1 MSIDQDNKE
10 PQNKDSVPEGPPK
23 GLAVPAY
30 QASNRRI
37 AKNAVALYARMAF
50 TMLVGFYTSR
60 VVLNTLGVEDYGI
73 NGVVGSVLAM
83 MGFLNTSMSNA
94 TSRFL
99 TFELGRGDEKRLSD
113 TFSTALIIHIMIA
126 LIVFVFA
133 ETVGLWFLTNKL
145 VIPAE
150 RMYAAHWVYQL
161 SIASAMLGIT
171 QAPYSATLVAHEEMD
186 VFAYIEIVNAL
197 LRLGIVYLLTLTGFD
212 KLIFYASLSVG
223 VSVLIRLTYRLYCI
237 MHFKESRFH
246 WVWDKRIMKPMLNFS
261 GWDLYGNGCVAVRAQ
276 GINFLINIFY
286 GVAYNA
292 ANSIALAVQG
302 LFNHFV
308 MNVTQAFRPAI
319 IKKYAVGDIPGMQ
332 QLMMN
337 TIRLC
342 STLFSCGFFPL
353 LLFLPRLLEIW
364 LKNVP
369 EHALGFARLTLLHS
383 LFFLVTMIT
392 NIGIHST
399 GNVKRISFIT
409 GTLLLL
415 NFPIV
420 LLAFYLGLSVN
431 WAYYVLVGTSV
442 IGVFLNSYILTI
454 QVPGFSFL
462 KYMLCIFFCYLF
474 ILGSAIPALFFWK
487 FFDTSSFINFLLLAV
502 LTTIF
507 SFATSYLF
515 LLDKSSKALARKV
528 FNEKFRKRKS

>member
-1 MSIDQDNKE
+1 MSIEQENKE
-10 PQNKDSVPEGPPK
+10 PQNNNPDLETPPK
-23 GLAVPAY
+23 GPAVPAY

-99 TFELGRGDEKRLSD
+99 TFELGRGDEKRLSN
-113 TFSTALIIHIMIA
+113 TFSTALIIHMMIA
-126 LIVFVFA
+126 LIVLVFA

-246 WVWDKRIMKPMLNFS
+246 WVWDKRIMKPMLSFS

-276 GINFLINIFY
+276 GATFLINIFF

-308 MNVTQAFRPAI
+308 INVTQAFRPAI
-319 IKKYAVGDIPGMQ
+319 IKSYATGDIPGMQ
-332 QLMMN
+332 RLMDN

-342 STLFSCGFFPL
+342 SMMFGCLFFPL

-369 EHALGFARLTLLHS
+369 DHALGFARLTLLHS
-383 LFFLVTMIT
+383 MFFLITLIT
-392 NIGIHST
+392 NIGIHAT
-399 GNVKRISFIT
+399 GQVKRISFIS

-415 NFPIV
+415 NFP
-420 LLAFYLGLSVN
+420 LLWLAFRMGMSANWTYYL
-431 WAYYVLVGTSV
+431 LVGTSV
-442 IGVFLNSYILTI
+442 IGIFLNSFILSI
-454 QVPGFSFL
+454 QVPGFKLS
-462 KYMLCIFFCYLF
+462 KYMLTILTCELF
-474 ILGSAIPALFFWK
+474 ICFTSIPSLFFWK
-487 FFDTSSFINFLLLAV
+487 YFDTTSFINFLLLLA
-502 LTTIF
+502 LTTAF
-507 SFATSYLF
+507 SLGTSYLF
-515 LLDKSSKALARKV
+515 LLDKSSKEMARKV
-528 FNEKFRKRKS
+528 YNEIFRRRKS